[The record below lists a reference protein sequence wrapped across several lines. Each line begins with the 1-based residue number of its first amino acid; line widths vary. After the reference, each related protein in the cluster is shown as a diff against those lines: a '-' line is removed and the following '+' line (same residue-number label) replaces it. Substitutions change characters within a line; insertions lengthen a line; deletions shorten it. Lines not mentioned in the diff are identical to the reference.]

1 MVTKI
6 VSTITYDTLTS
17 FLQGFKVCLV
27 YYKVLGWREKV
38 LIIMDDINFAWYM
51 HTLKVNQI
59 TII

>member
-1 MVTKI
+1 MSTKI

-17 FLQGFKVCLV
+17 LLQSFKVYLV

-38 LIIMDDINFAWYM
+38 LIIVDDINFAWYM

-59 TII
+59 TIV